1 MPREYPEQPIVGVG
15 AVVLKGAQVLVIR
28 RANEPD
34 RGRWAIPG
42 GGVEVGETLA
52 AAAHREVVEECG
64 LDVRLGDVCALYDL
78 ILPDAQGRTRFHYI
92 LVHFRAYYQGGEPQ
106 AGSDTLE
113 ARWATWDEI
122 QDLDM
127 PDRVRR
133 LIGRALSHASAET
146 PDRQLYMRHV
156 TQPAEPE

>member
-1 MPREYPEQPIVGVG
+1 LAREYPAHPIVGVG
-15 AVVLKGAQVLVIR
+15 AVVLKGDQVLVIR

-52 AAAHREVVEECG
+52 AAARREVAEECG
-64 LDVRLGDVCALYDL
+64 LDVRLDDVCALYDL
-78 ILPDAQGRTRFHYI
+78 ILPDAQGRTRFHYVLI
-92 LVHFRAYYQGGEPQ
+92 HFRAYYQGGELR
-106 AGSDTLE
+106 AGSDSLA
-113 ARWATWDEI
+113 ARWATWAEI

-127 PDRVRR
+127 PDGVRR
-133 LIGRALSHASAET
+133 LIGQALFRADTET

>member
-15 AVVLKGAQVLVIR
+15 AVVLKGDQVLVIR

-52 AAAHREVVEECG
+52 AAARREVAEECG
-64 LDVRLGDVCALYDL
+64 VDVRIGDVSALYDL
-78 ILPDAQGRTRFHYI
+78 ILPDAQGRTRFHYV
-92 LVHFRAYYQGGEPQ
+92 LVHFCAYYQGGEIQ
-106 AGSDTLE
+106 TGSDSLE

-122 QDLDM
+122 QSLDM
-127 PDRVRR
+127 PDRVRQ
-133 LIGRALSHASAET
+133 LIGRALSRADTET
-146 PDRQLYMRHV
+146 PDRQIYVQPL